1 MKLNATVKIAVV
13 NIYDEMQ
20 DVIVRTTSYT
30 ITNSEEL
37 QEALKNMRNDIGARI
52 LGMALYQSGLMVV
65 KVEEIHMMQNKYN
78 PTRAGKYINLPKWK
92 SLKKACINIKQN
104 DKCFKY
110 AFQCGYHKIFEKSHS
125 ENLYR
130 YKKKEDVLKFFQL
143 IIMTFHW

>member
-13 NIYDEMQ
+13 NIYDEIK
-20 DVIVRTTSYT
+20 DVIVRTRSYT
-30 ITNSEEL
+30 KINSDEL

-65 KVEEIHMMQNKYN
+65 KVEEIHMMQSKYN

-110 AFQCGYHKIFEKSHS
+110 AFQCGYHKIFEKVIQKTCIATKRKNNNNDISLI
-125 ENLYR
+125 NL
-130 YKKKEDVLKFFQL
+130 KN
-143 IIMTFHW
+143 